1 MSNLNKVTLNFQKIK
16 SKNREQNQ
24 ENLVNYLVKDYHFT
38 NDEAEILIDQ
48 AVQMNIIRLMLF
60 NGKISHKILKADS
73 VGYATI
79 LAPDTQVD
87 KEKDDITANN
97 IIYNETTGSLSTR
110 QILTNTTVDK
120 HEVDDITN
128 FIERKFNYLSE
139 IMEKMLHK
147 LEDQIIRLQNLNLS
161 GNVVNNKPVTSDSDL
176 YADLL
181 KNGIMELE
189 K

>member
-1 MSNLNKVTLNFQKIK
+1 MSNLNKVTLTFQKIK

-24 ENLVNYLVKDYHFT
+24 ENLVNYLVQDYHFT

-48 AVQMNIIRLMLF
+48 AVQMNIIGLVLF
-60 NGKISHKILKADS
+60 NGKTSYKILKADS
-73 VGYATI
+73 AGYATI
-79 LAPDTQVD
+79 LVPDTQVD
-87 KEKDDITANN
+87 KEEHDITANN

-110 QILTNTTVDK
+110 QTLTNTTVDK

-147 LEDQIIRLQNLNLS
+147 LEDQIIGLQNLNLS
-161 GNVVNNKPVTSDSDL
+161 EM
-176 YADLL
+176 LL
-181 KNGIMELE
+181 TINP
-189 K
+189 